1 MIKISFVR
9 LANALLL
16 TSLFGCST
24 MPMQANLT
32 SPQLATNHRISADYQ
47 IGPEDILE
55 VQVWKNEALSKVVA
69 VRPDGKI
76 SLPLTGDVP
85 AAGLTA
91 AQMQEV
97 ITEKLTPY
105 HKELPSVSVIVQEV
119 RSYVIYIL
127 GEVHRPAQ
135 YTVKRGTTLLQAIA
149 LAGGF
154 TPFAATNNIMVLRQ
168 TMNDHNEMALNVR
181 YKDIVSRQHPE
192 SNILLIPGDTIIIP

>member
-1 MIKISFVR
+1 MIKISFLL

-16 TSLFGCST
+16 TALFACSSI
-24 MPMQANLT
+24 PMQASLT
-32 SPQLATNHRISADYQ
+32 SPEVATNHRISEDYQ
-47 IGPEDILE
+47 IGPEDVLE

-76 SLPLTGDVP
+76 SLPLIGDVR

-91 AQMQEV
+91 AQLQDA

-105 HKELPSVSVIVQEV
+105 YKELPSISVIVQEV

-127 GEVHRPAQ
+127 GEVQRPAQ
-135 YTVKRGTTLLQAIA
+135 YTVKRGTTLLQAVA

-154 TPFAATNNIMVLRQ
+154 TPFATTNNILVLRQ
-168 TMNDHNEMALNVR
+168 TMNDHNEITLNVR

-192 SNILLIPGDTIIIP
+192 SNILLKPGDTIIIP